1 MSGIFETV
9 AFERAM
15 DFVRDLFVLAL
26 FLVGGL
32 LMLFGAFV
40 LSWQA
45 WRWLQTGGWMSL
57 SLIDGWL
64 YAWGCSW
71 ECNWL
76 IQPDRWIGVHKI
88 VSAVPVSVGA
98 FMCGGALWV
107 AGRLMEV
114 QAEQERQAAFN
125 QRLRH

>member
-1 MSGIFETV
+1 M
-9 AFERAM
+9 AL
-15 DFVRDLFVLAL
+15 VRDLFMIAFLLAGAIL
-26 FLVGGL
+26 MLVGAFIL
-32 LMLFGAFV
+32 L
-40 LSWQA
+40 WQC
-45 WRWLQTGGWMSL
+45 WRWLETGAWPSL

-64 YAWGCSW
+64 YAWGCTW

-76 IQPDRWIGVHKI
+76 IQPDRWIGLHKI

-107 AGRLMEV
+107 AARLMEM